1 MIARCAFRC
10 GDRMTD
16 DPSGPNATSA
26 PVVPGAWTFFR
37 QWLKNP
43 RATAAL
49 TPSGRQLTRQMIAQL
64 PVGAR
69 RIVELGAGTGVF
81 TRALIENGVAPDEL
95 LIVELNSEL
104 ARLLRHQFPGST
116 VVNGDASDLAGIV
129 SRNGFTAA
137 GGVDAVISGLG
148 FLAMPRSLQKHILQS
163 VFAVLGS
170 DAPLIQFTYGP
181 KNPLPRDLLD
191 ELGLRFRRAGVALLN
206 VPPATVYVY
215 TRSRSTSVHATRA
228 GTAA

>member
-1 MIARCAFRC
+1 MMGRYAFRC
-10 GDRMTD
+10 GERMTD
-16 DPSGPNATSA
+16 DSSRPSATSA
-26 PVVPGAWTFFR
+26 QAIPGAWTFFR

-81 TRALIENGVAPDEL
+81 TRALIEQGVVPDDL
-95 LIVELNSEL
+95 LIVELNGEL
-104 ARLLRHQFPGST
+104 ARLLQHQFPRST
-116 VVNGDASDLAGIV
+116 VVNGDACDLVGIV
-129 SRNGFTAA
+129 SRNGFSAA

-148 FLAMPRSLQKHILQS
+148 FLAMPRTLQKHILQS
-163 VFAVLGS
+163 VFSVLAS
-170 DAPLIQFTYGP
+170 EAPLIQFTYGP

-215 TRSRSTSVHATRA
+215 TRSRTTSVHATRVE
-228 GTAA
+228 TAA

>member
-1 MIARCAFRC
+1 
-10 GDRMTD
+10 MTD
-16 DPSGPNATSA
+16 DSSGPKATSV

-64 PVGAR
+64 PDGAR

-95 LIVELNSEL
+95 LIVELNNEL
-104 ARLLRHQFPGST
+104 ARLLQHQFPRST
-116 VVNGDASDLAGIV
+116 VVNGDASDLQGIV
-129 SRNGFTAA
+129 SRSGFGAA

-163 VFAVLGS
+163 VFAVLAS

-215 TRSRSTSVHATRA
+215 TRSRSTPVHATRA